1 MIPGELFPGRGEIRL
16 NDGRGGCT
24 LHVVNRGDR
33 PIQIGSHFHFFEA
46 NAALDF
52 DRQAARGRRLDI
64 PAGTAVRFEPS
75 EAREV
80 ALVDFGGRRYAVGF
94 RALVMGP
101 LEG

>member
-33 PIQIGSHFHFFEA
+33 PVQIGSHFHFFEA

-64 PAGTAVRFEPS
+64 PAGTAVRFEPG

-80 ALVDFGGRRYAVGF
+80 ARVEFGGRRHAVGF

-101 LEG
+101 LDG

>member
-16 NDGRGGCT
+16 NGGRGCCT

-33 PIQIGSHFHFFEA
+33 PVQIGSHFHFFEA

-64 PAGTAVRFEPS
+64 PAGTAVRFEPG

-80 ALVDFGGRRYAVGF
+80 ALVDFGGRRHAVGF

-101 LEG
+101 LDG